1 MQEQTPIPSNEK
13 KIAGLAKKAL
23 LIAAG
28 ALVAF
33 VAVLLLLN
41 QLLPQKD
48 QTPPAEIYF
57 YPIEEGNI
65 FENPQYL
72 GKNRFIYYCDD
83 PNGYGLTEQITDEDR
98 DSFDIKVRFVEIYL
112 DSLISGDWF
121 TMRSLFTE
129 RYLQEKGL
137 PQFTQQMLYNMYI
150 YHYKTEKLDGGVQQV
165 TYKVNYMI
173 YRNNGTYRRDVGSDG
188 AKPEYLVLLVYPDGT
203 IKIDNILR

>member
-1 MQEQTPIPSNEK
+1 MNKQAPIPAAPK
-13 KIAGLAKKAL
+13 RAAALAKKIL

-33 VAVLLLLN
+33 IAVLLLLN
-41 QLLPQKD
+41 WLLPEKEQ
-48 QTPPAEIYF
+48 PPSPEIYF
-57 YPIEEGNI
+57 YPVEEGNI

-112 DSLISGDWF
+112 NSLMSGDQF

-129 RYLQEKGL
+129 RYLQEKGI

-150 YHYKTEKLDGGVQQV
+150 YHYKTENLDGGVTQV